1 LKNPFIISFNKKLQ
15 YNNKEEI
22 FDLFLINLKGTLF
35 RKIEKTDKNKIIIK
49 GDLISLNPLD
59 NIPWNLWIGFSKKAE
74 LYVTENN
81 TIVYSIDYKY
91 GMIYS
96 ILALSFFILT
106 PFIFSFSIDKFYLLF
121 LLIISSIL
129 CLNILLKI
137 FLHWRIFDKT
147 LKLENTYKGNYNW
160 SEILKNKSDKELR
173 KIINGNTTLTIEVQ
187 KMAKEELI
195 RRKNN

>member
-1 LKNPFIISFNKKLQ
+1 MKNPFIISFNKKLQ

-195 RRKNN
+195 RRENN